1 MLHSLRCGPQGGYCK
16 CITGT
21 LLEELLIFDKG
32 GMVREPCA
40 HCASLSSLELPAA
53 RY

>member
-1 MLHSLRCGPQGGYCK
+1 MLHSSRCGPQGGYCK

-21 LLEELLIFDKG
+21 LVEELPSFEKG

-40 HCASLSSLELPAA
+40 RYASLELP
-53 RY
+53 